1 MKLDIQ
7 LSLQIPKNWLHDI
20 MEALNKGKREPEIPY
35 KIQVNPCTLA
45 PRIFNIFD
53 GYDVILNTKDPV
65 LVQRVVNVVNSFN
78 VDTEVEN

>member
-7 LSLQIPKNWLHDI
+7 LSLQIPKNWLPDI
-20 MEALNKGKREPEIPY
+20 LEALNKGKREPEIPY
-35 KIQVNPCTLA
+35 KIQVNPCALG
-45 PRIFNIFD
+45 FLNLFD

-78 VDTEVEN
+78 VETEVEN